1 MTIEKKRKGIKTIQC
16 AIFYSKMSVFGLI
29 CVSIKIKK
37 NLTILKT
44 YPLITS
50 VKCIKKNF
58 CQIYI

>member
-29 CVSIKIKK
+29 CVSIKNKK

-50 VKCIKKNF
+50 VK
-58 CQIYI
+58 